1 MPGYAMLQLETAGL
15 SDIGKKRD
23 HQEDAFLVDD
33 EHRLYVVADGMGGHL
48 AGEVA
53 SAIVI
58 ETLQAAVNDSNSPPA
73 TDPDTSLSP
82 EGTMLASWI
91 QNANRRVFEQSQS
104 QEQCRGMGSTIAA
117 LYYTGQRVM
126 VANVGDSPIYLVR
139 AGSIELIS
147 AIHTMAAD
155 QAARDLYGED
165 TLLKQFN
172 HMLTRAVGTDN
183 DVQPYIRELSCC
195 ANDSYI
201 ICSDGLSNAIEP
213 EEMLATVQQCTAG
226 KACRELITM
235 ANARGGDDN
244 ITVIVIKV
252 CG

>member
-1 MPGYAMLQLETAGL
+1 MLQLETAGL

-58 ETLQAAVNDSNSPPA
+58 ETLQAAVNDSNSPPTTERDA
-73 TDPDTSLSP
+73 SLSP
-82 EGTMLASWI
+82 GGTMLAAWI
-91 QNANRRVFEQSQS
+91 QNANRRVFEQSQG

-117 LYYTGQRVM
+117 LYFTNNRIVI
-126 VANVGDSPIYLVR
+126 ANVGDSPTYLVR
-139 AGSIELIS
+139 ARSIELIS
-147 AIHTMAAD
+147 AMHTMAAD
-155 QAARDLYGED
+155 QTTRDLYGED
-165 TLLKQFN
+165 ILLKQLN
-172 HMLTRAVGTDN
+172 HMLTRAVGIGN
-183 DVQPYIRELSCC
+183 DVQPYIHELTCC
-195 ANDSYI
+195 ADDSYI

-213 EEMLATVQQCTAG
+213 EEMLATVQQYNAG
-226 KACRELITM
+226 KACKEFITM
-235 ANARGGDDN
+235 ANARGEDDN

-252 CG
+252 CGENSDN